1 MTPGQAALK
10 DELIA
15 SIPSLRAFA
24 ITLIGDRDKADD
36 LVQDTLVRAWSHL
49 DSFEPGT
56 NLRSWLFTIL
66 KNRFY
71 SVLRKH
77 KREVEDADGA
87 LAAKL
92 ATPADQPGHMDFKD
106 FQHALGSLPAE
117 QKMALILVG
126 ASGFSH
132 EEAAQ
137 ICGCAIGTIKSRV
150 NRARN
155 RLASAL
161 AVQSAEDFGP
171 DRAMQSV
178 LDGATG
184 AAEI

>member
-1 MTPGQAALK
+1 MTPAQSSLK

-24 ITLIGDRDKADD
+24 ITLIGDRDRADD

-49 DSFEPGT
+49 DTFEPGT

-71 SVLRKH
+71 SVLRKY
-77 KREVEDADGA
+77 KREVEDADGL

-92 ATPADQPGHMDFKD
+92 ATPAGQPGHMDLQD
-106 FQHALGSLPAE
+106 FQEALSGLPAE

-132 EEAAQ
+132 EEAAE

-155 RLASAL
+155 RLASML
-161 AVQSAEDFGP
+161 AVQSGEDFGP
-171 DRAMQSV
+171 DRTTQSV
-178 LDGATG
+178 MGGAG
-184 AAEI
+184 SSSEI